1 MPPPVCIKFYIQPPL
16 SLVVIF
22 SYVPPLIFQ
31 PPPPFQVII
40 AQSLISGF
48 QRGHCVDVFRL
59 ACCVKTLGGVC
70 KQATFAG
77 GPSTPFQLSEV
88 KQTKIINTN
97 VYVRWWGQTTPQRS
111 DQTVTI
117 LVNLEQLLCFNSF
130 LAKLDLKIRN
140 IRPIKMAHIG

>member
-1 MPPPVCIKFYIQPPL
+1 MPPCMYQILHPTPPPPL

-31 PPPPFQVII
+31 PPLPGNYCTVP
-40 AQSLISGF
+40 SGF

-70 KQATFAG
+70 KQATCAG

-88 KQTKIINTN
+88 KQTKIIYTN

-111 DQTVTI
+111 DQSVTI
-117 LVNLEQLLCFNSF
+117 LVHLEQLLCFNSF
-130 LAKLDLKIRN
+130 LPKLGLKIRN